1 MIVQHNIPLSLAD
14 ELTPLFSDIFPDSD
28 IAKSYA
34 SRRTKTTCIVNGAI
48 APSYQQALVEY
59 MREKPFSIAIDGS
72 SDSSLEK
79 MNPLTVRILTDSG
92 MVHTEL
98 LDMCMSS
105 DSTAE
110 GIFSK
115 MQDAFNKHKIS
126 WMNCVGLSVD
136 NTSVNI
142 GKRNS
147 IKTRVLAENP
157 PIYVMGCPCHIV
169 HNIAGKAS
177 NCFENVRKLQNK
189 HAYLL

>member
-1 MIVQHNIPLSLAD
+1 
-14 ELTPLFSDIFPDSD
+14 
-28 IAKSYA
+28 
-34 SRRTKTTCIVNGAI
+34 
-48 APSYQQALVEY
+48 

-92 MVHTEL
+92 IVHTEL

-142 GKRNS
+142 GRSNS
-147 IKTRVLAENP
+147 IKTRVLAEKS
-157 PIYVMGCPCHIV
+157 CHLCD
-169 HNIAGKAS
+169 GLPLS
-177 NCFENVRKLQNK
+177 YCT
-189 HAYLL
+189 